1 MKAENQKGYLYDIA
15 ASDAKSNVSDAKDIE
30 SRRNTVISYSDK
42 NVENYKAEVLA
53 SHKAD
58 YTTMN
63 DRTTLVNDLI
73 SNTQMTAETGL
84 MVIELE
90 YNINSTDGNKKDN
103 QYKITNV
110 DLGLEERPK
119 AQLAIEKEITNVKLT
134 LANGS
139 IFFDAQRTASNVLW
153 QDHKDY
159 ITGYTGNFMDPEK
172 FGNIVNI
179 RTKNASKFG
188 LIQLSMDEELMH
200 GATIKISYKITVRN
214 VGETDYKGNRFYYN
228 GIVPSNK
235 NEAVVKTTASQ
246 LIDYVANNLQF
257 YVADNPSWR
266 LIKQDEIEREGL
278 VHNKLKAE
286 IEKYNTIITTSDESA
301 IATTPLVP
309 AIYKEKVAKNDNS
322 VVDKVSDSLV
332 LTQLITAEN
341 DTDDLTYRNIVE
353 MVRTSNNVGRRNEYS
368 VAGNQ
373 DPSEEPQEIDSDRSE
388 IVRILPPF
396 GETGIYYIIAVISAI
411 VVIILIGGIIFIKR
425 KVLKR

>member
-1 MKAENQKGYLYDIA
+1 
-15 ASDAKSNVSDAKDIE
+15 
-30 SRRNTVISYSDK
+30 
-42 NVENYKAEVLA
+42 
-53 SHKAD
+53 
-58 YTTMN
+58 
-63 DRTTLVNDLI
+63 
-73 SNTQMTAETGL
+73 
-84 MVIELE
+84 
-90 YNINSTDGNKKDN
+90 
-103 QYKITNV
+103 
-110 DLGLEERPK
+110 
-119 AQLAIEKEITNVKLT
+119 
-134 LANGS
+134 
-139 IFFDAQRTASNVLW
+139 
-153 QDHKDY
+153 
-159 ITGYTGNFMDPEK
+159 MDPEK